1 MKDIL
6 LTLTIFFPLLVTVVL
21 LFLGNDKHRLIK
33 ELALGATTV
42 QLILS
47 VILFLSFDS
56 NLQPEN
62 WANAFQFV
70 ERVHWISLY
79 LGNYGWLKI
88 DYFVGIDGISLLMI
102 VLSSFLL
109 LLGVIAS
116 WNLRTH
122 VKGYFILYLIL
133 STSIIGCFAALDL
146 FLFYV
151 FFEFM
156 LLPMFFLIG
165 IWGGPRRGYA
175 SIKFFIY
182 TLVGSLFILAVMIGL
197 YLSVAEPNLS
207 ENQNLIIHSF
217 SMVNMMD
224 GGYNQDGILSP
235 FSGITL
241 WGMNIRWVAF
251 ILLMIGFGIK
261 LPAVP
266 VHTWLP
272 DAHVEAPTAISVL
285 LAGLLLKIGGYG
297 FFRVAY
303 GIFPDAAIDLSYPI
317 ACFGM
322 VSIVYGGLTAMAQN
336 DLKRMIAYS
345 SVSHMGFILLGLA
358 SLTIQGV
365 SGALFQMVS
374 HGFISGAL
382 FILAGVIYDRTGD
395 RGITNF
401 SGLAKV
407 MPVFTTFVVLF
418 FFASLG
424 LPGLS
429 GFVGEFL
436 VLLGSIGSE
445 YLPKWVGIVSIS
457 GIVISAAYYLWALQ
471 RMFFGKFWTR
481 EKVWE
486 QTMYDLTTRELIMLV
501 PLAIMVV
508 LLGIVPNLILDPVNN
523 SLDFFVK
530 AIFTQGQ
537 FYSTP

>member
-1 MKDIL
+1 MTDSL
-6 LTLTIFFPLLVTVVL
+6 LTIIIFFPLLIA
-21 LFLGNDKHRLIK
+21 G
-33 ELALGATTV
+33 
-42 QLILS
+42 
-47 VILFLSFDS
+47 VILFLPNGKEMLIKEISLGATGVQLVLSIILFFSYDAS
-56 NLQPEN
+56 LQPES
-62 WANAFQFV
+62 WSNAFQFV
-70 ERVHWISLY
+70 ERSKWISLY
-79 LGNYGWLKI
+79 LGDYGWLQI
-88 DYFVGIDGISLLMI
+88 DYFIGIDGISLLMI
-102 VLSSFLL
+102 CLSTLL
-109 LLGVIAS
+109 LFIGVIAS
-116 WNLRTH
+116 WNLGKN
-122 VKGYFILYLIL
+122 VKGYFILYLVL
-133 STSIIGCFAALDL
+133 SASVIGCFAALDF

-197 YLSVAEPNLS
+197 YLSVEDSSLAGQAGE
-207 ENQNLIIHSF
+207 IVHSF
-217 SMVNMMD
+217 SLVNMMD
-224 GGYNQDGILSP
+224 GGYIENGILTP
-235 FSGITL
+235 GTATEF

-251 ILLMIGFGIK
+251 ILLMIGFAIK

-297 FFRVAY
+297 FFRIAY
-303 GIFPDAAIDLSYPI
+303 GIFPDAAISLTYPI
-317 ACFGM
+317 AIFGM
-322 VSIVYGGLTAMAQN
+322 ISIVYGGLTAMAQN

-358 SLTIQGV
+358 SFNVQGAG
-365 SGALFQMVS
+365 GALFQMVS

-382 FILAGVIYDRTGD
+382 FILAGVIYDRTGN
-395 RGITNF
+395 RGIANF
-401 SGLAKV
+401 SGLAKA
-407 MPVFTTFVVLF
+407 MPIFTGFVVVF

-436 VLLGSIGSE
+436 VFLGALGSD
-445 YLPKWVGIVSIS
+445 YLPKWIGIVSIS

-471 RMFFGKFWTR
+471 RMFFGQFWTR
-481 EKVWE
+481 EKMWE
-486 QTMYDLTTRELIMLV
+486 HTMYDLTARELLLLI
-501 PLAIMVV
+501 PLAILVV
-508 LLGIVPNLILDPVNN
+508 LLGVAPNIILGPVNN
-523 SLDFFVK
+523 SVEFFVNQCF
-530 AIFTQGQ
+530 AQSQLYIAQ
-537 FYSTP
+537 